1 MKSDYNGE
9 IVGKHNVN
17 SYAVRVNGTNRTTV
31 RNRASLRKI
40 PPPVPIHEPLTVQ
53 APVKSSGP
61 SAELAVGSQRAV
73 PSGMVTRAGLKS
85 STVPRQN
92 STVPEQNAGTGSQAD
107 YDQTCDLIMQVAANM
122 DTPGNILSVLRKPS
136 RPKSGSLSAPGHKV
150 ADSGQSKAQ
159 PEHRQPA
166 SAGQGSGGS
175 GGVLGGQDRL
185 DIRKSTLS
193 DKTVAQVD
201 GPQGEPS
208 PHQVDGAQGGPSPHL
223 GQSVEVG
230 LPLVRRSIRQR
241 SQLSPYQAGSSG
253 MEGRSDKI
261 S

>member
-1 MKSDYNGE
+1 M
-9 IVGKHNVN
+9 GKHNVN
-17 SYAVRVNGTNRTTV
+17 SYAVKVNGTNRTTV

-40 PPPVPIHEPLTVQ
+40 PPPVSIHEPLTVQ
-53 APVKSSGP
+53 APVQSSGP

-85 STVPRQN
+85 STEPRQN
-92 STVPEQNAGTGSQAD
+92 STVSEQNAGSSSQAD
-107 YDQTCDLIMQVAANM
+107 HDHTCELIMQVAANM
-122 DTPGNILSVLRKPS
+122 ENPGILSVLRKPP

-175 GGVLGGQDRL
+175 GGVLGGQNRL

-230 LPLVRRSIRQR
+230 LPIVRRSIRQR